1 MDHKKE
7 IIESSKAG
15 EKYYRI
21 SHPSGCTICLF
32 PMEGYR
38 SSVASYTVKYGSL
51 DSVFKPCGETEAI
64 TVPHGIAHYLEHKMF
79 ENGDSN
85 AFQAFGE
92 TGANVNAYTCPDRTS
107 YMFSCSDKFEENLE
121 LLLKCVQTPY
131 FTDETVEKE
140 RGIIEQEIKMCEDD
154 PGNKMYYNCLKAVF
168 HNHPLRLEVVGTTES
183 IAKIDK
189 ELLYRCYNT
198 FYTPSNAVLSIAG
211 CFDIDKTLEICHRL
225 LKKSDTAAPER
236 IIPYE
241 PYEIKEKS
249 VTAKMPCSKPVF
261 EIMYKLPPFKER
273 KEQVRAGILYNA
285 LLEACLGRTSLF
297 YSALYEQELM
307 DGINVGALHGD
318 GYFIAAVAGKAD
330 NPSLVMDK
338 INGELKRLKTD
349 LPKKEEFENVKKR
362 IYGSMIEGLGSV
374 EAMANAMINGELSGG
389 GAFEGIE
396 LAASIG
402 YDEAVQALRSLD
414 LDNCSISV
422 IEPLK

>member
-7 IIESSKAG
+7 IIECSKAG
-15 EKYYRI
+15 ERYYRI
-21 SHPSGCTICLF
+21 KHPSGCTICLF

-38 SSVASYTVKYGSL
+38 SSFASYTVKYGSL
-51 DSVFKPCGETEAI
+51 DSVFKPFGENETI
-64 TVPHGIAHYLEHKMF
+64 TVPNGIAHYLEHKMF
-79 ENGDSN
+79 ENDGSN
-85 AFQAFGE
+85 FFQAFGE
-92 TGANVNAYTCPDRTS
+92 TGANANAYTNTDRTS
-107 YMFSCSDKFEENLE
+107 YLFSCSDKFEENLE
-121 LLLKCVQTPY
+121 TLLKCVQTPY

-140 RGIIEQEIKMCEDD
+140 RGIIEQEIKMYEDD
-154 PGNKMYYNCLKAVF
+154 PNIKMYYNCLKAVF
-168 HNHPLRLEVVGTTES
+168 HNHPMRSEIAGTTES
-183 IAKIDK
+183 ITKIDK

-198 FYTPSNAVLSIAG
+198 FYTSDNAVLSIAG
-211 CFDIDKTLEICHRL
+211 CFGIDKTLEICDRM

-241 PYEIKEKS
+241 PYEIREKS
-249 VTAKMPCSKPVF
+249 VTTKMPCSKPIF
-261 EIMYKLPPFKER
+261 EIMYKLPPFKGKKR
-273 KEQVRAGILYNA
+273 VRAGILYNA

-307 DGINVGALHGD
+307 DGINAGALYGD

-338 INGELKRLKTD
+338 INSELYRLKTD
-349 LPKKEEFENVKKR
+349 LPKREEFENVKKR

-374 EAMANAMINGELSGG
+374 EAMANSMTNGELSGG
-389 GAFEGIE
+389 GAFDGIE

-402 YDEAVQALRSLD
+402 YDEAIEALHSLD

-422 IEPLK
+422 VEPLK

>member
-7 IIESSKAG
+7 IIECSKAG
-15 EKYYRI
+15 ERYYRI
-21 SHPSGCTICLF
+21 KHPSGCTICLF

-38 SSVASYTVKYGSL
+38 SSFASYTVKFGSL
-51 DSVFKPCGETEAI
+51 DSVFKPYGENEAV
-64 TVPHGIAHYLEHKMF
+64 TVPDGIAHYLEHKMF
-79 ENGDSN
+79 ENDDFN
-85 AFQAFGE
+85 VFQTFGK
-92 TGANVNAYTCPDRTS
+92 TGANVNAYTNTDRTT
-107 YMFSCSDKFEENLE
+107 YLFSCSDKFEENLE
-121 LLLKCVQTPY
+121 ILLKCVQTPY

-140 RGIIEQEIKMCEDD
+140 RGIIEQEIKMYEDD

-168 HNHPLRLEVVGTTES
+168 HNHPLRLEIAGTTES

-189 ELLYRCYNT
+189 ELLYRCYST
-198 FYTPSNAVLSIAG
+198 FYIPSNAVLSIAG
-211 CFDIDKTLEICHRL
+211 CFDIDKTLEICDRL
-225 LKKSDTAAPER
+225 LKKSNAAAPER

-241 PYEIKEKS
+241 PYEIREKS
-249 VTAKMPCSKPVF
+249 VTAKLPCSKPVF
-261 EIMYKLPPFKER
+261 EIMYKLPPFKGKER
-273 KEQVRAGILYNA
+273 VRAGNLYYA
-285 LLEACLGRTSLF
+285 LLETCLGRTSKF

-338 INGELKRLKTD
+338 INSELNRLKTD
-349 LPKKEEFENVKKR
+349 LPQREEFENVKKR

-374 EAMANAMINGELSGG
+374 EAMANAMTNGELSGTS
-389 GAFEGIE
+389 AFEGIE

-402 YDEAVQALRSLD
+402 YDEAVEALRSLD

-422 IEPLK
+422 VEPLK